1 MRKVV
6 ALMRASWL
14 TALSYRL
21 NMFFTYTGI
30 VIGIVPLYFIS
41 HALQPMMAS
50 TIKTESP
57 EYFAFLIVGLVT
69 YSFVNTSVNSL
80 HGALSGEIGSGS
92 FEALVSTP
100 TPLPALLL
108 GMIGQ
113 AFSMTTLRALVLSI
127 AAVAFGAHIVWS
139 GVIPALLIL
148 VLVVFSYLPF
158 GIFAASLILAFRA
171 TGPFPGGIV
180 TASALL
186 GGVYYPTQ
194 VIPSW
199 LAGFSKFIPLTYGLR
214 SLRRS
219 LLDGAPL
226 SASAADL
233 AIVAVT
239 TTVLMALSL
248 MAFVKALGYAKHTG
262 TLTQY

>member
-1 MRKVV
+1 MRKVF
-6 ALMRASWL
+6 ALMRANWL
-14 TALSYRL
+14 TALSYRV
-21 NMFFTYTGI
+21 NMFFTYAGL
-30 VIGIVPLYFIS
+30 VVGIVPLYFIS
-41 HALQPMMAS
+41 HALQPMMAA

-57 EYFAFLIVGLVT
+57 EFFAFLIVGMVT
-69 YSFVNTSVNSL
+69 HQFVSMSVNSL
-80 HGALSGEIGSGS
+80 HGALSSEIGSGS
-92 FEALVSTP
+92 FEALMSTP
-100 TPLPALLL
+100 TPLPSLLL

-113 AFSMTTLRALVLSI
+113 SFTMTSLRTLVLSV
-127 AAVAFGAHIVWS
+127 AALAFGAHVVWH

-148 VLVVFSYLPF
+148 MLIILSYLPF
-158 GIFAASLILAFRA
+158 GIFAASLVLAFRA
-171 TGPFPGGIV
+171 TGPFPGGVV

-194 VIPSW
+194 VIPAW
-199 LAGFSKFIPLTYGLR
+199 IAGFSKFIPLTYGLR

-233 AIVAVT
+233 GIVGVATV
-239 TTVLMALSL
+239 VLMALSL
-248 MAFVKALGYAKHTG
+248 ATFIKALSYAKHSG

>member
-1 MRKVV
+1 MRKVL
-6 ALMRASWL
+6 ALMRANWL
-14 TALSYRL
+14 SALSYRL
-21 NMFFTYTGI
+21 NMFFTYTGLI
-30 VIGIVPLYFIS
+30 VSIVPLYFIS

-50 TIKTESP
+50 TIRTESP
-57 EYFAFLIVGLVT
+57 EYFAFLIVGIVT
-69 YSFVNTSVNSL
+69 HSFVNTSVNSL
-80 HGALSGEIGSGS
+80 HGSLSGEISSGS

-108 GMIGQ
+108 GMVSQ
-113 AFSMTTLRALVLSI
+113 AFSMTSLRALVLSI
-127 AAVAFGAHIVWS
+127 AAIAFGAHVVWS
-139 GVIPALLIL
+139 GVLPALLIL
-148 VLVVFSYLPF
+148 VLIILSYLPF
-158 GIFAASLILAFRA
+158 GILAAALVLAFRA
-171 TGPFPGGIV
+171 TGPFPGGVV

-194 VIPSW
+194 VIPAW
-199 LAGFSKFIPLTYGLR
+199 IVGISKFIPLTYGLR

-233 AIVAVT
+233 SIVAVA
-239 TTVLMALSL
+239 TVLLMAASLAAFLKALS
-248 MAFVKALGYAKHTG
+248 YAKRSG

>member
-1 MRKVV
+1 MRKVL
-6 ALMRASWL
+6 ALVRANWL
-14 TALSYRL
+14 TALSYRV
-21 NMFFTYTGI
+21 NMFFTFSGLL
-30 VIGIVPLYFIS
+30 VSVVPIYFVG
-41 HALQPMMAS
+41 HALQPMMAPN
-50 TIKTESP
+50 IRAESP
-57 EYFAFLIVGLVT
+57 EYFAFLVVGIVT
-69 YSFVNTSVNSL
+69 YSFVQTSVNSL
-80 HGALSGEIGSGS
+80 HGSLSGEISSGS

-113 AFSMTTLRALVLSI
+113 AFSMTSLRALVLSV
-127 AAVAFGAHIVWS
+127 AAVAFGAHVVWS

-148 VLVVFSYLPF
+148 GLIVLSYLPF
-158 GIFAASLILAFRA
+158 GILAASLVLAFRA
-171 TGPFPGGIV
+171 TGPFPGAITTG
-180 TASALL
+180 SMLL

-194 VIPSW
+194 VIPAW
-199 LAGFSKFIPLTYGLR
+199 IVGFSKFIPLTYGLR

-233 AIVAVT
+233 SIVAAGT
-239 TTVLMALSL
+239 AVLMAASL
-248 MAFVKALGYAKHTG
+248 VAFVKALSYAKHSG